1 MGNLCSSTTPVK
13 RKLSTAPVA
22 IKVSVSATKTTRA
35 PKQYIPKAMKR
46 LVWDTYIGED
56 VGKALCTCCNHV
68 YIRQI
73 EFHCGHVVAEANGG
87 QLNIDNLRPICAQC
101 NLSMRTMNM
110 EEFKKM
116 FARPI

>member
-1 MGNLCSSTTPVK
+1 MGNICYSVPARRNIVKSTTLVLNAQQSPVK
-13 RKLSTAPVA
+13 KPLKKKS
-22 IKVSVSATKTTRA
+22 
-35 PKQYIPKAMKR
+35 IPKAMKR

-56 VGKALCTCCNHV
+56 IGRALCTCCNHV

-116 FARPI
+116 FVRPI

>member
-1 MGNLCSSTTPVK
+1 MGNLCYSAPRQRLITTKASTLKVPTSKTPT
-13 RKLSTAPVA
+13 S
-22 IKVSVSATKTTRA
+22 KT
-35 PKQYIPKAMKR
+35 PKKAIPKAMKR

-73 EFHCGHVVAEANGG
+73 EFHCGHVIAEACGG
-87 QLNIDNLRPICAQC
+87 QINIDNLRPICAQC

-110 EEFKKM
+110 DEFKKM
-116 FARPI
+116 FVKAS